1 MWVGLGEVGKVGAGL
16 GERRAE
22 TGAPMAPKMGVS
34 SQVPSVLND
43 HTGGGLGGREG
54 AGVP

>member
-1 MWVGLGEVGKVGAGL
+1 MGGNGGGREARGRA

-43 HTGGGLGGREG
+43 HTGGGLGGRGG